1 MKAQPP
7 PLGKDSRFTLVAPL
21 KLTAKEPKPVLD
33 GFEMVASI
41 ITSKTP
47 GPSEPTLVNV
57 KHTNGGVVELQ
68 VVSAL
73 ATPAR
78 RKQNTA
84 TTAALTR
91 GIFM

>member
-1 MKAQPP
+1 MKDQPP

-21 KLTAKEPKPVLD
+21 KLTAKELKVVLVPV
-33 GFEMVASI
+33 MVASI

-47 GPSEPTLVNV
+47 GPSEPTLVNA
-57 KHTNGGVVELQ
+57 KHTNGDVVELQ

-73 ATPAR
+73 ATPAS

-91 GIFM
+91 GIFI